1 VAPVSSMKHGGEVE
15 LSTDRLTTPHI
26 SELQLGMTF
35 AGRAARLAGPAQVQS
50 CGGNAADLT
59 ALALIARTH
68 DPAAMRAFLEA
79 IAPYVRNVCRGVLG
93 AGHTDLEDT
102 VQECLID
109 ILRAL
114 PKYRVEGAIVHYT
127 NRIALRASIAA
138 RKRARSRE
146 QRQNALAEQAP
157 VQNFA
162 ASDDALPNLW
172 LVRALIDEL
181 SAVQAET
188 VLMRMVLGCSV
199 EEIAVATQVPVNTT
213 KSRLRLAK
221 DYLRR
226 RLDGEMVAWRE
237 PA

>member
-1 VAPVSSMKHGGEVE
+1 
-15 LSTDRLTTPHI
+15 
-26 SELQLGMTF
+26 MTF
-35 AGRAARLAGPAQVQS
+35 AGRAARLAAPAQVQS
-50 CGGNAADLT
+50 FGGDAADLT
-59 ALALIARTH
+59 ALALTARTR
-68 DPAAMRAFLEA
+68 DPAAMRTFLEA
-79 IAPYVRNVCRGVLG
+79 IAPSVRSVCRGVLG
-93 AGHTDLEDT
+93 AGHVDLEDT

-146 QRQNALAEQAP
+146 QRQNALADQAP
-157 VQNFA
+157 AQNFA
-162 ASDDALPNLW
+162 GSEDALPNLW

-226 RLDGEMVAWRE
+226 RLDGEMVGWRE